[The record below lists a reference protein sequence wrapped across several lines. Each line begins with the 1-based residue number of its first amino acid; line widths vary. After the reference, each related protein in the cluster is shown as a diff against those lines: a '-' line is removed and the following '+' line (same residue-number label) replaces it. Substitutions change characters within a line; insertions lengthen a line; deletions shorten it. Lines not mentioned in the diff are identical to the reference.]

1 MDSNRLIKQLEEEII
16 KNDLMVKSLI
26 KVNIFL
32 IMNQIIDIFLKS

>member
-1 MDSNRLIKQLEEEII
+1 MDSNRLIKQLKEEII

-32 IMNQIIDIFLKS
+32 IINKITDIFLKS